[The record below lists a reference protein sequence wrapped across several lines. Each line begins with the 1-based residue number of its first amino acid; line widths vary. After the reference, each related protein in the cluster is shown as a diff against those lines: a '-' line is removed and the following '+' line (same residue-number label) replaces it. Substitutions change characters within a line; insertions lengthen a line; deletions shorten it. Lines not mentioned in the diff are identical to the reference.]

1 MELAAQSLESQT
13 AMNPTRKLASGIMSA
28 LLCVQALLAATAI
41 GAVIIKERPDTSRAA
56 YRTAMAAETVV
67 WR

>member
-1 MELAAQSLESQT
+1 
-13 AMNPTRKLASGIMSA
+13 MNPTRKLASGIMSA

-41 GAVIIKERPDTSRAA
+41 GAVIITDRPDTSPVA
-56 YRTAMAAETVV
+56 YRTAMTSDTIA